1 MFQISGDSMLP
12 IPDKSWVIG
21 EYVENFYD
29 IKDGQAYIFL
39 TEDDGVVFK
48 VANNNI
54 KKKKSLTL
62 QSLNPIY
69 EAYDVS
75 VNEIREVWKFCNYL
89 SSEIPDK
96 YWERDKILKKIEK
109 VEAEMN
115 EIKKAL

>member
-1 MFQISGDSMLP
+1 VFC
-12 IPDKSWVIG
+12 
-21 EYVENFYD
+21 ENPTPEATS
-29 IKDGQAYIFL
+29 ICK
-39 TEDDGVVFK
+39 
-48 VANNNI
+48 
-54 KKKKSLTL
+54 
-62 QSLNPIY
+62 SLNPLY

-75 VNEIREVWKFCNYL
+75 VNEIIEVWKFCNYL